1 MSGLSDLGIE
11 KYELDVTDAN
21 AITRL
26 RSILVELLGGK
37 LDILVNN
44 AYVLVLAL
52 YFILT
57 RLNYS
62 GVCTCTCC

>member
-62 GVCTCTCC
+62 GVCTCTCY

>member
-1 MSGLSDLGIE
+1 MSGLSELGIE

-26 RSILVELLGGK
+26 RGILIELLGGK

-44 AYVLVLAL
+44 A
-52 YFILT
+52 
-57 RLNYS
+57 
-62 GVCTCTCC
+62 

>member
-1 MSGLSDLGIE
+1 MSSMSGLSELGIE

-26 RSILVELLGGK
+26 RGILIELLGGK

-44 AYVLVLAL
+44 A
-52 YFILT
+52 
-57 RLNYS
+57 
-62 GVCTCTCC
+62 